1 MGTGFLRFR
10 IGMPAVFGGGGGGGA
25 RIFAAA
31 SSITRD
37 GGTKVE
43 KKTIPEF
50 VRPTLLQKLMRSQ
63 MMRSGVRLLVRVD
76 GMSRRHL

>member
-50 VRPTLLQKLMRSQ
+50 VRPTLLQKLMRS
-63 MMRSGVRLLVRVD
+63 GVRLLVRVD